1 MTASRPVRE
10 AKGTN
15 GPSGKV
21 APHVQLI
28 IVRDMT
34 LSCSLG
40 VLDSERAKPQRIRL
54 NLEVA
59 VEPKRPSD
67 DRVGEVVDYGRL
79 VRDVRRMC
87 LESKV
92 RLLETLAA
100 AIAETCF
107 QDDRVLSARV
117 RIEKLDRYSDVGGI
131 GVELHYD
138 RPGA

>member
-1 MTASRPVRE
+1 MTGSRPAGK
-10 AKGTN
+10 AKSM
-15 GPSGKV
+15 PAPASEI
-21 APHVQLI
+21 APHRQLI
-28 IVRDMT
+28 IARDMT

-40 VLDSERAKPQRIRL
+40 VSESERAKPQRIRI

-59 VEPKRPSD
+59 VDPKRPSQ

-79 VRDVRRMC
+79 VRDVRRTC
-87 LESKV
+87 LELKA

-107 QDDRVLSARV
+107 EDDRVLSARV

-131 GVELHYD
+131 GVELHFA

>member
-1 MTASRPVRE
+1 MTGSRPEGKAKSAQEPSRE
-10 AKGTN
+10 VT
-15 GPSGKV
+15 PIS
-21 APHVQLI
+21 QLI
-28 IVRDMT
+28 VARDLT

-40 VLDSERAKPQRIRL
+40 VSDSERAKPQRIRI

-59 VEPKRPSD
+59 VDPKRPSN

-79 VRDVRRMC
+79 VRDVRRIC

-131 GVELHYD
+131 GVELHYE

>member
-1 MTASRPVRE
+1 MTGSRPADE
-10 AKGTN
+10 AKSPQEPPREVTPN
-15 GPSGKV
+15 L
-21 APHVQLI
+21 QLI
-28 IVRDMT
+28 VARDMT

-40 VLDSERAKPQRIRL
+40 VSDSERAKPQRIRF

-59 VEPKRPSD
+59 VEPKRPSE

-79 VRDVRRMC
+79 VRDVRQIC
-87 LESKV
+87 LKSKV

-100 AIAETCF
+100 VIAETCF
-107 QDDRVLSARV
+107 RDERVLSARV

>member
-1 MTASRPVRE
+1 MTGSRP
-10 AKGTN
+10 ANKTKSA
-15 GPSGKV
+15 PSSVTKV
-21 APHVQLI
+21 APHLQLI
-28 IVRDMT
+28 IARDLT

-40 VLDSERAKPQRIRL
+40 VSDSERAKPQRIRI

-59 VEPKRPSD
+59 VDPKRPSE
-67 DRVGEVVDYGRL
+67 DRIGEVVDYGRL
-79 VRDVRRMC
+79 VRDVRRVC
-87 LESKV
+87 LELKV

-107 QDDRVLSARV
+107 EDDRVLSARV

-131 GVELHYD
+131 GVELHFE